1 MHTSVLS
8 PIPQTYGEP
17 KINVTRAFMTLCTT
31 DSYAVG
37 AAVMAQSL
45 KATRTC
51 HPIYCLISKN
61 LSEKSRFLLLNH
73 LDGVLEVDLI
83 ESSDLEYLRSSL
95 QRPDLLHA
103 LTKLHIWS
111 MDGDPSLSHRVIF
124 SPSPYSKF
132 FLSCSAD
139 SQWKKVESSNLL
151 QRMNVIG
158 WSGSIKLD
166 RVVFIDADML
176 IVQNI
181 DELIDDQLYSN
192 SFAACP
198 DIGWPD
204 HFNSGLMVISPDH
217 RVYLELL
224 LQSTDSIDGAD
235 QGLLNVYY
243 SSWSSDSA
251 SSTRQKTF
259 RLPFLY
265 NVCFSG
271 SYTYTPAYQY
281 YKNQIKAIHF
291 LGAGNKPWQARYML
305 RSSIST
311 EQSSIW
317 ILPGS
322 ININRDMMPYLEKW
336 WDCYSSSNVRKTVE
350 DLDGLGTFGIFSDG
364 PSNVSKK
371 SIDQG
376 NRYSDLVSVG
386 MPAFIQ
392 GKDSASFSTAS
403 STSQMASQATLHNY
417 RINWSPE
424 VEKAFPTANALSNSS
439 QMNESISKG
448 FFSPPMVRSI
458 LSEEHSSQNSKK
470 IQPNKRVY

>member
-1 MHTSVLS
+1 MHTSILS
-8 PIPQTYGEP
+8 SIPLTHEKP
-17 KINVTRAFMTLCTT
+17 KINATKAFMTLCTT
-31 DSYAVG
+31 ESYAVG

-83 ESSDLEYLRSSL
+83 ESSDLEYLSSSL

-111 MDGDPSLSHRVIF
+111 MDGNSSLCHSVIF
-124 SPSPYSKF
+124 TPSPHSKF
-132 FLSCSAD
+132 FLSCSID
-139 SQWKKVESSNLL
+139 SQWKEVENCTLL
-151 QRMNVIG
+151 QKMHVIG
-158 WSGSIKLD
+158 WSGAIKLD

-181 DELIDDQLYSN
+181 DELLDDEFYSN
-192 SFAACP
+192 AFAACP
-198 DIGWPD
+198 DVGWPD

-217 RVYLELL
+217 RIYLELL

-235 QGLLNVYY
+235 QGLLNLYY
-243 SSWSSDSA
+243 SSWSNDSA
-251 SSTRQKTF
+251 PSTRQKTF

-281 YKNQIKAIHF
+281 YKNQIKAVHF
-291 LGAGNKPWQARYML
+291 LGAGNKPWQARYMM

-322 ININRDMMPYLEKW
+322 ININRDMMLYLEKW
-336 WDCYSSSNVRKTVE
+336 WECYSSSNIRKLVE
-350 DLDGLGTFGIFSDG
+350 DLNGLTSFGIFSDG
-364 PSNVSKK
+364 SSNVSKK
-371 SIDQG
+371 FIDHE
-376 NRYSDLVSVG
+376 NRYSGLVSVG
-386 MPAFIQ
+386 IPASIQ
-392 GKDSASFSTAS
+392 NRDSTST
-403 STSQMASQATLHNY
+403 TSQMTSQATLHNY

-424 VEKAFPTANALSNSS
+424 VENAFPTANALSSSS
-439 QMNESISKG
+439 QINESIAKG

-458 LSEEHSSQNSKK
+458 LSEDHSSQNSKK
-470 IQPNKRVY
+470 IQPNKRIY